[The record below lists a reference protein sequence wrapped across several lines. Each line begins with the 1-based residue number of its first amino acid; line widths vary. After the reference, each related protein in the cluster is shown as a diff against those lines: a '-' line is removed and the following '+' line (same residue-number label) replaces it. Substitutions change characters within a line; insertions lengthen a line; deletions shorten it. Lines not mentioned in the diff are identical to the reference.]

1 MQDQDI
7 QSVALKTL
15 LDECVALSRP
25 DTARSTDELWF
36 TFSKEFRVRANHERL
51 KNVLVKLLTHGM
63 GSEDY
68 REVKVWISRS
78 PVLNNG
84 IRLGFRGAIPWPA
97 AEEIMP
103 DPADREWL
111 HLEYESES
119 NVRLLQ
125 IDSSQKQNSAT
136 APTSKSEQPSFSVL
150 WADLNLCREKKKPAL
165 ETQQHGGL
173 GKMAERKSDNFR
185 VLYIEDNS
193 ANLSLVETALTHREH
208 VELLSAGC
216 AEEGI
221 KIAEAEIPDLILL
234 DINLPGI
241 DGYEALYRLT
251 NNALTKDI
259 PIIAVSANALSH
271 DVERAKKAGARD
283 YLVKPYSIS
292 KFFAMIDEWAGH
304 ASESLQA

>member
-1 MQDQDI
+1 MQDQEI

-25 DTARSTDELWF
+25 DSARSTDELWF
-36 TFSKEFRVRANHERL
+36 TFSKEFRVLANHERL
-51 KNVLVKLLTHGM
+51 KEVLVKLLTHGM

-84 IRLGFRGAIPWPA
+84 IRLGFRGAIPWPE
-97 AEEIMP
+97 AEEILP

-125 IDSSQKQNSAT
+125 LDSSQKQNSET
-136 APTSKSEQPSFSVL
+136 ASADRSEQPSFSVL
-150 WADLNLCREKKKPAL
+150 WADLNLCREKKPL
-165 ETQQHGGL
+165 ETQQPGGQRT
-173 GKMAERKSDNFR
+173 MAEKKSENFR
-185 VLYIEDNS
+185 ILYIEDNS

-208 VELLSAGC
+208 VELLSAGS

-251 NNALTKDI
+251 NNPLTKDI

-271 DVERAKKAGARD
+271 DVERAKQAGARE

-292 KFFAMIDEWAGH
+292 KFFELIDQWAGY
-304 ASESLQA
+304 ASEPLQA